1 MKTELII
8 SDFDGTLVDTQEAN
22 FQAYKKVLSHFNIS
36 LTEDMYHR
44 LFGMR
49 LKEFMQYIGIN
60 DANMIEQIKEMKAR
74 IYPNYFNLIR
84 TNNQLLEFIALMKRN
99 GVKTALASTAQK
111 QNIYNLLDYIKQSSL
126 FDLIITG
133 SDVMESKPN
142 PECFLSIMSHFNCK
156 AEATLIFEDSPVG
169 IEAAIQSQA
178 QYIQICKF

>member
-22 FQAYKKVLSHFNIS
+22 FQAYKKVLSHFNIF

-84 TNNQLLEFIALMKRN
+84 TNNQLL
-99 GVKTALASTAQK
+99 
-111 QNIYNLLDYIKQSSL
+111 
-126 FDLIITG
+126 
-133 SDVMESKPN
+133 
-142 PECFLSIMSHFNCK
+142 
-156 AEATLIFEDSPVG
+156 
-169 IEAAIQSQA
+169 
-178 QYIQICKF
+178 

>member
-1 MKTELII
+1 M
-8 SDFDGTLVDTQEAN
+8 
-22 FQAYKKVLSHFNIS
+22 
-36 LTEDMYHR
+36 
-44 LFGMR
+44 
-49 LKEFMQYIGIN
+49 
-60 DANMIEQIKEMKAR
+60 
-74 IYPNYFNLIR
+74 IR
-84 TNNQLLEFIALMKRN
+84 TNNKLLEFIALMKRN

>member
-22 FQAYKKVLSHFNIS
+22 FQAYKKVLSHFNIF

-111 QNIYNLLDYIKQSSL
+111 QNIYN
-126 FDLIITG
+126 
-133 SDVMESKPN
+133 
-142 PECFLSIMSHFNCK
+142 
-156 AEATLIFEDSPVG
+156 
-169 IEAAIQSQA
+169 
-178 QYIQICKF
+178 

>member
-22 FQAYKKVLSHFNIS
+22 FQAYKKVLSHFNIL
-36 LTEDMYHR
+36 LTEDIYHR

-49 LKEFMQYIGIN
+49 LKEFMQHIGIN
-60 DANMIEQIKEMKAR
+60 DANMIEQIKEMKAQ

-84 TNNQLLEFIALMKRN
+84 TNNQLFEFITLMKRN

-111 QNIYNLLDYIKQSSL
+111 QNIYNLLDYIKQSNL
-126 FDLIITG
+126 FDLIITA
-133 SDVMESKPN
+133 

-178 QYIQICKF
+178 QYIQIYKF